1 MMKFSL
7 LRFLS
12 MTFLL
17 SCLSLVGLANAYA
30 DSQGKGI
37 SFYVLRVIYPQDE
50 KKGVTLKAENKTD
63 APYLVQS
70 FIQPVDMNTGDVDLN
85 YSGKP
90 LMPFIVTPPL
100 TRLEPQQTLDLRIRR
115 NDQPLPADRES
126 VFYISMRAIPAQD
139 KSLKNDQ
146 LVMTV
151 LTNMKLFYRPEGLK
165 KRAVADMADKL
176 KFEFDDNNLIAKN
189 PTPYW
194 LTFSMLKIGN
204 TSLDKAA
211 LRMMVPPFGEQRYSL
226 SGREKGDI
234 SWQLIDEDGW
244 NTPTK
249 VQSVLHSQ

>member
-1 MMKFSL
+1 MTLILF
-7 LRFLS
+7 FLS
-12 MTFLL
+12 IFWL
-17 SCLSLVGLANAYA
+17 SNAYA
-30 DSQGKGI
+30 ESQNKGI
-37 SFYVLRVIYPQDE
+37 SFYVLRVIYPQEE

-63 APYLVQS
+63 SPYLVQS

-126 VFYISMRAIPAQD
+126 VFYISMRSIPAQD

-151 LTNMKLFYRPEGLK
+151 LTNMKLFYRPEGLQ

-176 KFEFDDNNLIAKN
+176 KFEFDDKILIAKN
-189 PTPYW
+189 PTAYW

-204 TSLDKAA
+204 TPLDKAA
-211 LRMMVPPFGEQRYSL
+211 LRMMVPPFGEQRYSF

-244 NTPTK
+244 NTPTR